1 LVDDDPQILNML
13 QEFLEGQ
20 GYAVT
25 AATAGG
31 QALDLLQQ
39 QEFALALLDL
49 MLPGAS
55 GLELLS
61 YIRSHNLDTE
71 VILFT
76 GHAGLDSAVQA
87 LRLGAYDYL
96 VKSDLRLAELQVL
109 VVKALERRR
118 LARENRELVA
128 HLSSAR
134 EELAHRRARELAQVR
149 QIGETLVGPLSWD
162 QLFQGLVNLIW
173 DSLPVQ
179 VLGLALRGPVSELPL
194 EACRRQPE
202 VADNDFEAFQAILH
216 EQFLVCPETPETP
229 SARKPVPEMM
239 WLTVTV
245 EDVTLVAGIG
255 RQEVFSPEEAEL
267 FRIFILQGEAGIK
280 NLVLFEHVKNLA
292 TQDALTGLHNYRYF
306 REALGQEVERCRRYN
321 MPLSLLFLDID
332 DFKQI
337 NDTLGHQ
344 HGDAIIREVGVILKG
359 GIRLADL
366 LCRYGGDEFVLL
378 MSQTPLKQALLL
390 AERLRRLIARTPITQ
405 AGQST
410 QLTVSIGVASLTAG
424 MSMEDLIK
432 AADGALYR
440 AKEAGKNRCC
450 DAKTGAFSERT
461 AKDPS
466 NQRFFN

>member
-1 LVDDDPQILNML
+1 VDDDPQILTML
-13 QEFLEGQ
+13 REFLEEQ

-25 AATAGG
+25 AATSGD
-31 QALDLLQQ
+31 QALELLQQ

-55 GLELLS
+55 GLEILS
-61 YIRSHNLDTE
+61 HIKSHALDTE

-96 VKSDLRLAELQVL
+96 IKSDLRLAELQVL
-109 VVKALERRR
+109 VDKALERRR
-118 LARENRELVA
+118 LGRENRELVA
-128 HLSSAR
+128 RLSRAR

-179 VLGLALRGPVSELPL
+179 LLGLALHGPLPELPL
-194 EACRRQPE
+194 QAFRRRPQ
-202 VADNDFEAFQAILH
+202 VADTEFHAFQ
-216 EQFLVCPETPETP
+216 ETLQAHFTAAPSESTP
-229 SARKPVPEMM
+229 TPARL
-239 WLTVTV
+239 WLKVQV
-245 EDVTLVAGIG
+245 ENVTLVAGIG
-255 RQEVFSPEEAEL
+255 RQEPFSPEEAEL
-267 FRIFILQGEAGIK
+267 FHIFILQGEAGLK
-280 NLVLFEHVKNLA
+280 NLGLFEHVKNLA
-292 TQDALTGLHNYRYF
+292 TKDALTGLHNYRYF

-332 DFKQI
+332 DFKHI

-344 HGDAIIREVGVILKG
+344 QGDDIIREVGVILKG

-378 MSQTPLKQALLL
+378 MSQTPLEQARLL
-390 AERLRRLIARTPITQ
+390 AERLRRLIARTPITRG
-405 AGQST
+405 GQSS
-410 QLTVSIGVASLTAG
+410 QLTVSIGVAGLQAG
-424 MSMEDLIK
+424 MSLEDLIK
-432 AADGALYR
+432 AADRALYR
-440 AKEAGKNRCC
+440 AKAAGKNRCC
-450 DAKTGAFSERT
+450 EAAADPFSDEPDL
-461 AKDPS
+461 DPS
-466 NQRFFN
+466 PPLFSPDSTAG

>member
-1 LVDDDPQILNML
+1 VDDDPQILDML
-13 QEFLEGQ
+13 LEFLEGQ

-25 AATAGG
+25 AATAGD
-31 QALDLLQQ
+31 QALELLMQ

-61 YIRSHNLDTE
+61 HIKSHNPDTE

-109 VVKALERRR
+109 VTKALERRR

-149 QIGETLVGPLSWD
+149 QIGETLVGPLAWD

-179 VLGLALRGPVSELPL
+179 LLGLALRGPVSELPL

-202 VADNDFEAFQAILH
+202 VADTDFQAFQEILH
-216 EQFLVCPETPETP
+216 EQFTTCQETPEP
-229 SARKPVPEMM
+229 SPARKPAPEML

-255 RQEVFSPEEAEL
+255 RQEPFSPEEAEL
-267 FRIFILQGEAGIK
+267 FRIFILQSEAGIK

-292 TQDALTGLHNYRYF
+292 TKDALTGLHNYRYF
-306 REALGQEVERCRRYN
+306 REALRQEVERARRYTT
-321 MPLSLLFLDID
+321 PLSLLFLDID

-344 HGDAIIREVGVILKG
+344 YGDAIIREVGMILKG

-378 MSQTPLKQALLL
+378 MSQTPLEQALLL

-405 AGQST
+405 AGQSS
-410 QLTVSIGVASLTAG
+410 QLTVSIGVAGLAAG
-424 MSMEDLIK
+424 MSLDDLIK

-450 DAKTGAFSERT
+450 AAKLSTFSEET
-461 AKDPS
+461 DPPPPPR
-466 NQRFFN
+466 RFFN

>member
-1 LVDDDPQILNML
+1 ML

-25 AATAGG
+25 AATAGD
-31 QALDLLQQ
+31 QALELLKQ

-61 YIRSHNLDTE
+61 HIKSHNLDTE

-96 VKSDLRLAELQVL
+96 VKSDLRLVELQVL
-109 VVKALERRR
+109 VIKALERRR

-149 QIGETLVGPLSWD
+149 QIGETLVGPLTWD

-179 VLGLALRGPVSELPL
+179 LLGLALHGPVSELPL
-194 EACRRQPE
+194 EAFRRQTE
-202 VADNDFEAFQAILH
+202 VADTDFQAFQEILQA
-216 EQFLVCPETPETP
+216 QFTDCPEVPELP
-229 SARKPVPEMM
+229 PARKPAPEML

-245 EDVTLVAGIG
+245 EDVILVAGIG
-255 RQEVFSPEEAEL
+255 RQEPFSPEEAEL

-292 TQDALTGLHNYRYF
+292 TRDDLTGLHNYRYF
-306 REALGQEVERCRRYN
+306 RETLVHEVERARRYN

-344 HGDAIIREVGVILKG
+344 HGDAIIREVGTILKG

-378 MSQTPLKQALLL
+378 MSQTPLEQALLL

-405 AGQST
+405 AGLGS
-410 QLTVSIGVASLTAG
+410 QLTVSIGAAGLTAG
-424 MSMEDLIK
+424 MSLEALIK
-432 AADGALYR
+432 AADAALYR

-450 DAKTGAFSERT
+450 AAKPETFSEET
-461 AKDPS
+461 DINPS
-466 NQRFFN
+466 PLRFCT

>member
-1 LVDDDPQILNML
+1 VDDDPQILNML
-13 QEFLEGQ
+13 HEFLEGQ

-25 AATAGG
+25 AATAGD
-31 QALDLLQQ
+31 QALDLLKQR
-39 QEFALALLDL
+39 EFALAFLDL
-49 MLPGAS
+49 MLPGFS

-61 YIRSHNLDTE
+61 HIKSHNLDTE

-109 VVKALERRR
+109 VTKALERRR

-134 EELAHRRARELAQVR
+134 EELANRRARELAQVR
-149 QIGETLVGPLSWD
+149 QIGETLVGPLAWD

-179 VLGLALRGPVSELPL
+179 LLGLALRGPVSELPL

-202 VADNDFEAFQAILH
+202 VADTDFQAFQEILH
-216 EQFLVCPETPETP
+216 EQFLACRETPGSSP
-229 SARKPVPEMM
+229 ARKPGPEMM

-255 RQEVFSPEEAEL
+255 RQEPFSPEEAEL
-267 FRIFILQGEAGIK
+267 FRIFILQGEAGVK

-292 TQDALTGLHNYRYF
+292 TRDALTGLHNYRYF
-306 REALGQEVERCRRYN
+306 HEALGQEVERARRYN

-344 HGDAIIREVGVILKG
+344 HGDAIIREVGSILKG

-378 MSQTPLKQALLL
+378 MSQTPLEQAWLL

-405 AGQST
+405 AGQSS
-410 QLTVSIGVASLTAG
+410 QLTVSIGVAGLTAG
-424 MSMEDLIK
+424 MSLEDLIK
-432 AADGALYR
+432 AADAALYQ
-440 AKEAGKNRCC
+440 AKEGGKNRCC
-450 DAKTGAFSERT
+450 T
-461 AKDPS
+461 AKSKTYSEETEIESSPL
-466 NQRFFN
+466 RFFK